1 MSVVKYLQHYT
12 EEETS
17 IADAISSHWQ
27 KVLCI
32 PAFDEAD
39 TLPVLLKRL
48 STEQDLLII
57 LLLNSPQSADVSAL
71 SRTRQSGEQI
81 KQKYSLQQ
89 SLSSDCQLL
98 QLNQNNSHILLLERY
113 AVPDKQGVGLA
124 RKIVCDIACKLI
136 QDDKILSPWIH
147 NTDADVT
154 LPDDYFSVS
163 AMLTDENIAAAL
175 FAFKHKNNAQPE
187 LQRALELYEYSLYYY
202 VEALKWAESNYAF
215 HTVGSTLLLHYRH
228 YALARGF
235 PKRAAGEDFYLL
247 NKLRKTGR
255 ILELDSPLLTLSGR
269 SSARVPFGTGPAVN
283 KISALQNPDEEYLF
297 YHPQCFVH
305 LKNWINTIPELW
317 ESKKLSKPIKDK
329 LLLNSLITIGADQA
343 LVHALENSKNQE
355 SFIKHMNNWFDAF
368 RTLKLIHELRDT
380 SLHSINM
387 MHLQSYKEDFPFIKS
402 PVKVMP

>member
-1 MSVVKYLQHYT
+1 MSVAKYLQHYA

-17 IADAISSHWQ
+17 IADAISCHWQ

-113 AVPDKQGVGLA
+113 TVPDKQGVGLA
-124 RKIVCDIACKLI
+124 RKIACDIACKLI
-136 QDDKILSPWIH
+136 QDSKILSPWIH

-163 AMLTDENIAAAL
+163 AKLTDENIAAAL
-175 FAFKHKNNAQPE
+175 FAYKHKNNDQPE

-202 VEALKWAESNYAF
+202 VEALKWAGSNYAF
-215 HTVGSTLLLHYRH
+215 HTVGSTLLLHY
-228 YALARGF
+228 
-235 PKRAAGEDFYLL
+235 
-247 NKLRKTGR
+247 
-255 ILELDSPLLTLSGR
+255 
-269 SSARVPFGTGPAVN
+269 
-283 KISALQNPDEEYLF
+283 
-297 YHPQCFVH
+297 
-305 LKNWINTIPELW
+305 
-317 ESKKLSKPIKDK
+317 
-329 LLLNSLITIGADQA
+329 
-343 LVHALENSKNQE
+343 
-355 SFIKHMNNWFDAF
+355 
-368 RTLKLIHELRDT
+368 
-380 SLHSINM
+380 
-387 MHLQSYKEDFPFIKS
+387 
-402 PVKVMP
+402 